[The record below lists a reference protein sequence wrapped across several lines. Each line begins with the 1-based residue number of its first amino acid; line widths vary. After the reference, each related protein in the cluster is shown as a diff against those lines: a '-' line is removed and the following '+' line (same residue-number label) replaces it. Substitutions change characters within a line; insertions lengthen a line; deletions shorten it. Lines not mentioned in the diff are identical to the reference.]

1 MIAQVASVRG
11 LKAMDLHTVAGHDSV
26 SLRARCPTAMIF
38 VPSKDGVSH
47 NEAEFTCVQDIEA
60 GVQVLCQV
68 LESLVAA
75 APGA

>member
-1 MIAQVASVRG
+1 
-11 LKAMDLHTVAGHDSV
+11 
-26 SLRARCPTAMIF
+26 MIF

-47 NEAEFTCVQDIEA
+47 NEAEFTSVQDIEA

-75 APGA
+75 RPGA